1 MITIIQKS
9 KHPKILSIGMA
20 KLSTGMAFEKY
31 LPNSRCAHSVT
42 NGVKFKN
49 VVWIFDWWKPYDSV
63 YEKIASPTNFLCKIS
78 QNKTLITVY
87 AQYINLQH

>member
-9 KHPKILSIGMA
+9 KHPKILSVGTA

-31 LPNSRCAHSVT
+31 LPNSRSAHSVT

-49 VVWIFDWWKPYDSV
+49 VV
-63 YEKIASPTNFLCKIS
+63 
-78 QNKTLITVY
+78 
-87 AQYINLQH
+87 